1 MRRRESGW
9 PIPPPAPRT
18 VTLVLRAAEEENWR
32 TEETWRAALR
42 ANMVNVEEG
51 EEENVDGDGDGDE
64 ERRRER
70 CRDRHA

>member
-42 ANMVNVEEG
+42 ANMVNVEGG
-51 EEENVDGDGDGDE
+51 EEENVDGDE
-64 ERRRER
+64 ERRES

>member
-42 ANMVNVEEG
+42 ANMVNVGSGEANVEND
-51 EEENVDGDGDGDE
+51 EEEE
-64 ERRRER
+64 EEETRREAT
-70 CRDRHA
+70 HA